1 MKRARASRQKARGV
15 LTYPLDWY
23 TPKIVEQG
31 MITESEARKEY
42 SRLREIATK
51 RLERFKGTEF
61 ERSEAYKQNI
71 GGFKRLSAIKDTREL
86 QYELTRVA
94 GFAVAKS
101 GTISGQREIKARN
114 IQALQESGYTF
125 VNNSNY
131 WQFGQFMEFS
141 RALLKGRQYD
151 SKRIVTIF
159 ESAQEQDDDPETIL
173 RMFEDYTRELKG
185 NEQNNNSRRVP
196 R

>member
-1 MKRARASRQKARGV
+1 MKRARVSRQKARSV

-42 SRLREIATK
+42 SRLRVLATK

-71 GGFKRLSAIKDTREL
+71 GGFKRVSAIKDTREL

-94 GFAVAKS
+94 GFVAAKS
-101 GTISGQREIKARN
+101 GSISGQREIKARN
-114 IQALQESGYTF
+114 IQALHESGYTF
-125 VNNSNY
+125 VNSSNY

-141 RALLKGRQYD
+141 RAMLKGREYD
-151 SKRIVTIF
+151 SKRVVTIF
-159 ESAQEQDDDPETIL
+159 ESAQKQDDDPETIL
-173 RMFEDYTRELKG
+173 RMFEDYAMGLKG
-185 NEQNNNSRRVP
+185 NEQNNNSRRIS